1 MTYQT
6 VETPIT
12 TEQTSLQ
19 VPANI
24 RRISWGSVIAG
35 AVVALVVQI
44 AMNMLG
50 LSIGAIAV
58 SPSVDVSAGTFGTG
72 TVIWLA
78 ASSLLSLFA
87 GGLVAGRLAG
97 IPQGLD
103 GVLHGLLTWAVAT
116 LFTLVMFVSGAG
128 SIVNSTLNLA
138 SDSLALIGTAVEDFS
153 PDVSEA
159 LDLQESAL
167 QAIQDEVRTINTE
180 AGTPVSVE
188 LVFSVANL
196 LRQDAETE
204 DAQET
209 RAAVTQLL
217 VEETGLTR
225 AEAENRIRQW
235 AQEYSN
241 ITAQVETTLQSA
253 TAASL
258 NAIAIGAGLV
268 FLTLVVGAFAAG
280 SGGLVGSPKEI
291 NVQE

>member
-6 VETPIT
+6 LETPIT
-12 TEQTSLQ
+12 TEQTSLHI
-19 VPANI
+19 PASI

-97 IPQGLD
+97 TPQGLD

-138 SDSLALIGTAVEDFS
+138 SDSLALIGTAVEDYS
-153 PDVSEA
+153 PEVAEA

-180 AGTPVSVE
+180 TGTPVSVE

-196 LRQDAETE
+196 LRQDAATE

-225 AEAENRIRQW
+225 AEAESQIQQW
-235 AQEYSN
+235 QQEYSS
-241 ITAQVETTLQSA
+241 ISAQVETTIQSA
-253 TAASL
+253 TADSL

-268 FLTLVVGAFAAG
+268 FLMLVVGAFAAG
-280 SGGLVGSPKEI
+280 SGGLVGSPEQMV
-291 NVQE
+291 VQD